1 VPYKKNNAFLP
12 QPCAVGVLR
21 WCLMKIATLFLI
33 FLLLTFSVAA
43 QDDVL
48 RVDVSQSLGAI
59 SPYVYGASYG
69 PWALVSPEMTPQ
81 AAESGVTFLRFPG
94 GNWGDQNDIRPNQI
108 DLFVLQA
115 RAWNAEPSIATRVD
129 GGSPEKS
136 AELVRYA
143 NVEKDY
149 NIRYWTIGNEP
160 NLDEGYDVER
170 FSQEWRAHAEAMLA
184 VDPDLILY
192 GPELSQYPPTED
204 PNHYLA
210 PLRDWIRG
218 FLEVNGDLVDIV
230 SVHRYPF
237 PTGVNTT
244 TTIEDLRG
252 NTKEIDSLV
261 AILRKD
267 IQDAI
272 GRDMPIAITEINS
285 HYSNTGGGEAS
296 PDSFYNA
303 IWWADVL
310 GRLIKNKVEI
320 VSYFA
325 LYTPPGIGSFG
336 MLSRYEPRPT
346 YYVYL
351 LYKQFGQELVQSESN
366 DPDVSIYAAKRDDGA
381 LTLMVVN
388 LWPDKKTKTL
398 QLQGFTPSGEAE
410 VWRFD
415 AEHNAEQ
422 IDPVTV
428 EDSLSLTVPG
438 QSITLYII
446 EGET

>member
-1 VPYKKNNAFLP
+1 MRSRPYTSTQINHLEATMKK
-12 QPCAVGVLR
+12 
-21 WCLMKIATLFLI
+21 ITLFLT
-33 FLLLTFSVAA
+33 LLLFTLNVAAA
-43 QDDVL
+43 QDDAL
-48 RVDVSQSLGAI
+48 TVDVSESLGAI

-81 AAESGVTFLRFPG
+81 AAASGVTFLRFPG
-94 GNWGDQNDIRPNQI
+94 GNWGDVNDIRENQI

-129 GGSPEKS
+129 GGSPEKA

-160 NLDEGYDVER
+160 TLDEGYDIER

-192 GPELSQYPPTED
+192 GPELHQYPPSDD

-210 PLRDWIRG
+210 SMRDWIRG

-237 PTGVNTT
+237 PAGVNTT
-244 TTIEDLRG
+244 TTIDDLRG
-252 NTKEIDSLV
+252 NTQEIDTLL
-261 AILRKD
+261 AILRQD
-267 IQDAI
+267 IFDVVGHDI
-272 GRDMPIAITEINS
+272 PIAITEINS

-310 GRLIKNKVEI
+310 GRFIKNKVEV

-325 LYTPPGIGSFG
+325 LYTPPGVGSFG

-351 LYKQFGQELVQSESN
+351 LYQQFGEELVGAASS
-366 DPDVSIYAAKRDDGA
+366 DPDLSIYAAKRDDGA

-388 LWPDKKTKTL
+388 LGPDEKTKTL
-398 QLQGFTPSGEAE
+398 EVEGFTPSGEAE

-415 AEHNAEQ
+415 AEHNSEQ
-422 IDPVTV
+422 IDSV
-428 EDSLSLTVPG
+428 EVADGASLTLPG
-438 QSITLYII
+438 QSITLYIV
-446 EGET
+446 ESES